1 MPATS
6 NVDIAAIFS
15 DAMRSGTD
23 AVNQM
28 NAAYQQGQQMMG
40 GSRRDIMQQPP
51 QNPYGN
57 IPNPNSWGN
66 PQYPQYQQAPP
77 PPQYQYQ
84 QPYNYGYP
92 ANNNGYG
99 CSNNQVDAGYPG
111 FSDPMYG
118 KDPAAYRGGY

>member
-1 MPATS
+1 MPATTG
-6 NVDIAAIFS
+6 VDVGAIFS
-15 DAMRSGTD
+15 DAMRSGNE
-23 AVNQM
+23 AVNQFT
-28 NAAYQQGQQMMG
+28 NTYQQTQQMMG

-57 IPNPNSWGN
+57 IPNPNSWQN
-66 PQYPQYQQAPP
+66 PQCPQYQQA

>member
-1 MPATS
+1 MPATTG
-6 NVDIAAIFS
+6 VDVGAIFS
-15 DAMRSGTD
+15 DAMRSGNE
-23 AVNQM
+23 AVNQFA
-28 NAAYQQGQQMMG
+28 NTYQQTQQMMS

-57 IPNPNSWGN
+57 IPNPNSWQN
-66 PQYPQYQQAPP
+66 PQCQQYQQAPP
-77 PPQYQYQ
+77 QYQ

-99 CSNNQVDAGYPG
+99 CANNQVDAGYPG

>member
-1 MPATS
+1 MPATTG
-6 NVDIAAIFS
+6 VDVGAIFS
-15 DAMRSGTD
+15 DAMRSGNE
-23 AVNQM
+23 AVNQFA
-28 NAAYQQGQQMMG
+28 NTYQQTQQMMG

-57 IPNPNSWGN
+57 IPNPNSWQN

-77 PPQYQYQ
+77 PQYQ

>member
-1 MPATS
+1 MAYTGFPAT
-6 NVDIAAIFS
+6 
-15 DAMRSGTD
+15 
-23 AVNQM
+23 
-28 NAAYQQGQQMMG
+28 Y
-40 GSRRDIMQQPP
+40 P
-51 QNPYGN
+51 QTY
-57 IPNPNSWGN
+57 
-66 PQYPQYQQAPP
+66 PQYYPQYQQAPPP